1 METPTFTG
9 SATIFSS
16 KEIKQPVSGGQ
27 CPFKVA
33 GSRQS
38 ADGSRIQESC
48 WLKSRESEGMS
59 LTKEEKEFIGRNVSF
74 GYATKDDLPSLEE
87 NETIPWMAVP
97 NMPLPNGQ
105 IKKFSKEEVFEAVFG
120 KEESK

>member
-1 METPTFTG
+1 
-9 SATIFSS
+9 
-16 KEIKQPVSGGQ
+16 
-27 CPFKVA
+27 
-33 GSRQS
+33 
-38 ADGSRIQESC
+38 
-48 WLKSRESEGMS
+48 MS

-105 IKKFSKEEVFEAVFG
+105 IKKFSKEEVFEAAFG

>member
-1 METPTFTG
+1 METQIFTG
-9 SATIFSS
+9 SVTTSLS
-16 KEIKQPVSGGQ
+16 KEINPRTFGGQ
-27 CPFKVA
+27 WPSEAA

-38 ADGSRIQESC
+38 ADGSQIQES
-48 WLKSRESEGMS
+48 WLLQSKESEGMS

-74 GYATKDDLPSLEE
+74 GFATKDDLPSLEE
-87 NETIPWMAVP
+87 NENIPWMSVP

-120 KEESK
+120 KEES